1 MPDDSIHLNT
11 DVLDQLIEANRQ
23 QGILDEFRRRAEQM
37 KDKVDEAVYR
47 RVSDDYGAKLA
58 ALDASTEPLRVRAR
72 VEYDTLCQAYAAL
85 EQTRER
91 TRIEKEEIE
100 FRRQIGE
107 LDAAQLAERL
117 VGPVNQL
124 DECRQSLERLDQQKL
139 RFVDAFGSE
148 ESMLGLDTRRI
159 GPGETTGDGCL
170 PEPRGLLHV
179 EGEGVESAVY
189 ALGATARIGRAED
202 NDICVQSRG
211 ISRHHAVVVANVQ
224 GFLLRDLG
232 SQNGTVV
239 NGARMAERQLAD
251 GDTIALGD
259 AQLRYEA
266 RK

>member
-1 MPDDSIHLNT
+1 MEH
-11 DVLDQLIEANRQ
+11 
-23 QGILDEFRRRAEQM
+23 
-37 KDKVDEAVYR
+37 
-47 RVSDDYGAKLA
+47 
-58 ALDASTEPLRVRAR
+58 
-72 VEYDTLCQAYAAL
+72 DTLCQTYAAL
-85 EQTRER
+85 GQTRER

-100 FRRQIGE
+100 FRSQIGE
-107 LDAAQLAERL
+107 LDASQLAERL

-189 ALGATARIGRAED
+189 ALGPRRESAGPKTTTFAFRAAA
-202 NDICVQSRG
+202 SRVITLSSGQRPG
-211 ISRHHAVVVANVQ
+211 IPAA
-224 GFLLRDLG
+224 DLG

-239 NGARMAERQLAD
+239 NGARMAERQLSD
-251 GDTIALGD
+251 GDTIALGMHSPH
-259 AQLRYEA
+259 EA